1 MYSNPMN
8 PMNSKPVSTCRG
20 ILLRG
25 IILIVATVLL
35 AGCNIDGLWSPRAD
49 RDAPMVDQRGP
60 AGHRRAL
67 GNRHPV
73 EPIDLRIVD
82 AQEVDLVEEVVA
94 NRNRYHQSLTRLRD
108 YYRDH
113 GEATKLGWAEF
124 ELNGAHGVKPFR
136 YLVDAEVPS
145 DALRPVHHIPE
156 ADKLYEQGVDLMRR
170 GGHGVPALFREDLMI
185 RAAGTFRRL
194 ITQFPSSDKID
205 DAAFFE
211 GEIHKEY
218 LPGTET
224 IAVKWYERAWTW
236 DANTPHPAR
245 FQAAVVYDYRL
256 HDRDRALE
264 LYQQVVDRETDI
276 QSNVRFAMRR
286 VYELSSDRTAS
297 ADVH

>member
-1 MYSNPMN
+1 MVM
-8 PMNSKPVSTCRG
+8 M
-20 ILLRG
+20 
-25 IILIVATVLL
+25 
-35 AGCNIDGLWSPRAD
+35 AGCNIDGMWTPRAD
-49 RDAPMVDQRGP
+49 RDAPMVDQHHP
-60 AGHRRAL
+60 AGYRHAQGNRRA
-67 GNRHPV
+67 V

-82 AQEVDLVEEVVA
+82 VQEVDLVEEVVA
-94 NRNRYHQSLTRLRD
+94 NRDQYHQSLTRLRD
-108 YYRDH
+108 YYRDQ

-124 ELNGAHGVKPFR
+124 ELKGASSVKPFR

-156 ADKLYEQGVDLMRR
+156 ADKLYQQGVDLMRR
-170 GGHGVPALFREDLMI
+170 GGHGVPALFREDFMI
-185 RAAGTFRRL
+185 QAAGTFLQL
-194 ITQFPSSDKID
+194 ITQFPTSDKID
-205 DAAFFE
+205 DAAFFQ

-224 IAVKWYERAWTW
+224 IAVKWYERAFTW

-256 HDRDRALE
+256 HDRGRALE

-297 ADVH
+297 ADVR